1 MSSKTAPAR
10 KAGTSSSKTNQAS
23 KSAAS
28 SAAEEVADDD
38 FGGYGSD
45 IAPTEGVKKPKTAA
59 AKAKKP
65 KDDHVTPMEHVQKD
79 DEPRK
84 RTSSRIQSKG
94 KSADLSQTSANI
106 SSKPSTKSSSQ
117 TASENAGKGNSSE
130 ENEDT
135 DLRARIKEMT
145 SEIAKMRTQLD
156 RRTDERDGYAKQV
169 KELKDKKA
177 AVSDELYDKY
187 KAAADS
193 RATAQDQVIDTL
205 QKLNDKLTSRVET
218 LERDLKTAKTA
229 KPVEKEVKKVPEPD
243 ADAMK
248 KLKARL
254 QAAEEESK
262 QKDIQLKDYETE
274 VKLAKDALASANKK
288 LVTAQSASSITRDA
302 EETAK
307 DSDIIKWYEDLTN
320 LVVLS
325 VKVHQGDC
333 GREVTFVCVETLAEH
348 SLSFRARCY
357 TTAKEDPSKAGS
369 WIYTK
374 QVDYTPIG
382 LEAEKDSTFL
392 ARLDMLKDPFT
403 FTRDQ
408 AYAFMANLQEK
419 MTAEEDAEQ

>member
-1 MSSKTAPAR
+1 M
-10 KAGTSSSKTNQAS
+10 
-23 KSAAS
+23 
-28 SAAEEVADDD
+28 
-38 FGGYGSD
+38 
-45 IAPTEGVKKPKTAA
+45 
-59 AKAKKP
+59 
-65 KDDHVTPMEHVQKD
+65 
-79 DEPRK
+79 
-84 RTSSRIQSKG
+84 
-94 KSADLSQTSANI
+94 
-106 SSKPSTKSSSQ
+106 
-117 TASENAGKGNSSE
+117 
-130 ENEDT
+130 
-135 DLRARIKEMT
+135 
-145 SEIAKMRTQLD
+145 
-156 RRTDERDGYAKQV
+156 
-169 KELKDKKA
+169 
-177 AVSDELYDKY
+177 
-187 KAAADS
+187 
-193 RATAQDQVIDTL
+193 
-205 QKLNDKLTSRVET
+205 
-218 LERDLKTAKTA
+218 
-229 KPVEKEVKKVPEPD
+229 
-243 ADAMK
+243 
-248 KLKARL
+248 
-254 QAAEEESK
+254 
-262 QKDIQLKDYETE
+262 KDYETE

-348 SLSFRARCY
+348 SKLVPWMNDIVSRTIPPGLSFRARCY